1 MYFIDHKNARKI
13 LIIGKGDGVVQK
25 ILEAYSE
32 LGNLNLIIKTFDFAE
47 DLHPDILGDLVQINN
62 LIKEKFDVILC
73 CQVLEHLPINEAFL
87 VLDQMQQ
94 ISKYV
99 IMSVPYKTI
108 TIRGT
113 IKVPLL
119 KEFEFCIKVPIWH
132 QKKIG
137 MVDTRHYWE
146 LGFSKSVSDFKK
158 ELNKIGFNIISSYT
172 LKKDGFKYFLIL
184 ESGKF
189 IYG

>member
-1 MYFIDHKNARKI
+1 M
-13 LIIGKGDGVVQK
+13 
-25 ILEAYSE
+25 
-32 LGNLNLIIKTFDFAE
+32 
-47 DLHPDILGDLVQINN
+47 QINN
-62 LIKEKFDVILC
+62 LIIGKFDVILC
-73 CQVLEHLPINEAFL
+73 CQVLEHLPIEEAFL

-94 ISKYV
+94 ISKHI

-113 IKVPLL
+113 IKIPLL

-132 QKKIG
+132 QKRIG

-184 ESGKF
+184 ESSKF

>member
-1 MYFIDHKNARKI
+1 
-13 LIIGKGDGVVQK
+13 
-25 ILEAYSE
+25 
-32 LGNLNLIIKTFDFAE
+32 
-47 DLHPDILGDLVQINN
+47 LGDLVQINN